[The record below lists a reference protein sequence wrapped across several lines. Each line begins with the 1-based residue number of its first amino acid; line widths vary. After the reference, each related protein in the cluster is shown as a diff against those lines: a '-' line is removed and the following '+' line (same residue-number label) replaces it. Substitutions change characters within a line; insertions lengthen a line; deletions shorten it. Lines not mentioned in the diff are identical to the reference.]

1 MTYIWENGMADD
13 HVYRVIEIT
22 GSSTKSIEDA
32 IQVAVARAS
41 KTLRQLRWFE
51 VVQTRGHLD
60 EGKIQH
66 YQVTLKIGFTID
78 DGDDVDGLARWRGPI
93 SRCGPR
99 CPKANA
105 SASTTGTKPTTCPG
119 RCAPSRRAVPGA
131 AGAARDPGE
140 VHVAFYEFDSVEA
153 AEAATAPDKIAPL
166 VADFDRVWGDRV
178 TRRRAILD
186 VVQEIGP

>member
-1 MTYIWENGMADD
+1 MSDD

-22 GSSTKSIEDA
+22 GSSAKSIDDA

-78 DGDDVDGLARWRGPI
+78 DEIDD
-93 SRCGPR
+93 
-99 CPKANA
+99 
-105 SASTTGTKPTTCPG
+105 
-119 RCAPSRRAVPGA
+119 
-131 AGAARDPGE
+131 
-140 VHVAFYEFDSVEA
+140 
-153 AEAATAPDKIAPL
+153 
-166 VADFDRVWGDRV
+166 
-178 TRRRAILD
+178 
-186 VVQEIGP
+186 